1 MSETEAW
8 TAYLESIVP
17 AEQPATDADSTSLF
31 AHTDDTQESVTNDQV
46 MLMGSLFETGSK

>member
-8 TAYLESIVP
+8 TVYLESIIP
-17 AEQPATDADSTSLF
+17 AEQPAPDTDPASLF

-46 MLMGSLFETGSK
+46 MLIGSLFETGSK

>member
-8 TAYLESIVP
+8 TAYLESIQP
-17 AEQPATDADSTSLF
+17 AEQPTCDVDPTSLF

-46 MLMGSLFETGSK
+46 MLIGSLFETGSK